1 MGLSR
6 RLVRPLRG
14 IVRAEAVVGAG
25 VGVRNPAR
33 RPARMT
39 VSTSALAL
47 CAAVLTAIGTAAWLV
62 LLGVASPPA
71 ANGFVPWDLTNFQNE
86 YACDNTT
93 VRIVR
98 WRRMVLEQGFFCA
111 SNGSAPF
118 TPDGYRW
125 VNSSASNGHNGSSNS
140 GYGVLSNWRSSPA
153 PNGPANIVMQTMR
166 PLRIEV
172 NETEESVTVD
182 AERCNEPTHMD
193 TCECVPE
200 SSSEGGC
207 NLTEWSTKFEIMI
220 NPKGIRTIDLLRYL
234 AAYVTPSAPA
244 GWTLPAFPW
253 FVFQTLGGAVSTNT
267 HGSSLKHSSLSS
279 QVLALTMVLAL
290 KAVRVGVGKLGIITH
305 IKFRIMREVPVTRT
319 IRRLTSTEFLE
330 LLRSAQD
337 QWNTNGS
344 LPEWM
349 DETEWFWVP
358 QRHEFLMV
366 TFTRGD
372 SSDAAKRLEAL
383 RGYAL
388 AGPENTTAYNTSLA
402 LLEQA
407 KDLRNV
413 TVDVFPLLA
422 NVTFD
427 PVTNI
432 ADIAL
437 PVLRQLNDTVLNVPW
452 QQAPAAGAG
461 AGAVPTGSD
470 AGRSAA
476 AADKSSPAVA
486 AMAGPTTPAPR
497 PSAPRVSRPSAS
509 LDALIAAVAASRL
522 PKPADNVSTP
532 ANATTDTNA
541 SMAVNATAPAATPTP
556 TEEPEVVAAG
566 TVTAVPLPPTSP
578 STSSGPGIIDGAAP
592 AAKDPSKVSS
602 PDTNSQNGMV
612 SLFRARSDPTASKAT
627 SRQRSTINGS
637 GASTA
642 SLNEAGEGEVWS
654 IPQRRPATVFYGL
667 ANMAD
672 AYIDISRSGVYSVAA
687 NATKESQSSY
697 LFQPESILEINI
709 RRVTYDQLEVAM
721 PVSSMAD
728 CWKGLLELLYGADN
742 LDGTEYNGTA
752 SPLSIISKSGNNT
765 NGTSLI
771 GPDGRPDYGFRSNP
785 LVRTTGNEDGLLS
798 PSGGQPHMWLNIED
812 YLYYNRPMRRTN
824 VVFKALVGYLRSD
837 PRCGKAGLSG
847 AGARLHWGKSGK
859 FRDSAPDRWNW
870 NGVNL
875 ERCCMPDRGF
885 LRPEEDPKCVCKV
898 TQPPSSHRSLIGAVH
913 GAPCVC
919 LSFGLAVL
927 AEMELIR
934 RIPGALDGLNA
945 ESGFLHSAER
955 AVVYDPLKEGIRPDT
970 NTRVGCAEFR
980 SPFMTSVN
988 SEAFF

>member
-98 WRRMVLEQGFFCA
+98 PRTVQQVQAAVRRHSNIIAVGGGWSWNQGFFCA

-182 AERCNEPTHMD
+182 A
-193 TCECVPE
+193 
-200 SSSEGGC
+200 
-207 NLTEWSTKFEIMI
+207 
-220 NPKGIRTIDLLRYL
+220 GIRTIDLLRYL

-279 QVLALTMVLAL
+279 QVLALTMVLADGSTRTFSSETDPFL
-290 KAVRVGVGKLGIITH
+290 MRAVRVGVGKLGIITH

-319 IRRLTSTEFLE
+319 IRRLASTEFLE

-372 SSDAAKRLEAL
+372 ISEAAKRLEVL

-413 TVDVFPLLA
+413 TVDVFPLLG

-612 SLFRARSDPTASKAT
+612 SLFRARSDPIASKAT

-752 SPLSIISKSGNNT
+752 SPLSIISKLGNNT

-898 TQPPSSHRSLIGAVH
+898 TQPRA
-913 GAPCVC
+913 
-919 LSFGLAVL
+919 
-927 AEMELIR
+927 AETCPPPPYYTYR
-934 RIPGALDGLNA
+934 
-945 ESGFLHSAER
+945 
-955 AVVYDPLKEGIRPDT
+955 
-970 NTRVGCAEFR
+970 
-980 SPFMTSVN
+980 
-988 SEAFF
+988 